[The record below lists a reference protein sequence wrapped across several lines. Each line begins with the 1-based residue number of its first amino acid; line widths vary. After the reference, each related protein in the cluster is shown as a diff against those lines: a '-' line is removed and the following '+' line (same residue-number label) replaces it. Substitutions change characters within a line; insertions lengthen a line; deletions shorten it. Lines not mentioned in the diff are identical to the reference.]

1 MGRQRGAVHYYG
13 ARKNHVMAPPLS
25 EHFSVNAC
33 PFSLFV
39 LISRQPSPRLYL
51 AH

>member
-13 ARKNHVMAPPLS
+13 AIKNHVMAPPLS

-39 LISRQPSPRLYL
+39 LIPRQPSPRLYL